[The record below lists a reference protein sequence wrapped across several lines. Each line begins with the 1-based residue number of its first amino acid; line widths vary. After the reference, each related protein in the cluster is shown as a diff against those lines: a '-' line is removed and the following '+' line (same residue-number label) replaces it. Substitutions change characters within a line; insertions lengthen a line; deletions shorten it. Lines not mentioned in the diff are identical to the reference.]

1 MIKCVIIP
9 FCGLHKENEE
19 EKELMIILASGSPR
33 RREILSELGA
43 ELKII
48 TADVDESSNESDPER
63 LAEYLA
69 RKKGLA
75 VYEKLLSEKSND
87 ADLPIISAD
96 TVVFCDGEIM
106 GKPID
111 ENDAR
116 RMLKKLSGKAHTV
129 TSGIALIYRGVT
141 YTDAATTRVTFDT
154 LDEEFIE
161 AYISSQEPYDKAGGY
176 AIQGKA
182 APVISGIE
190 GCYFN
195 VVGLPVNC
203 LCKLAKRN
211 GIPFEINN

>member
-1 MIKCVIIP
+1 MRY
-9 FCGLHKENEE
+9 
-19 EKELMIILASGSPR
+19 ILASASPR
-33 RREILSELGA
+33 RKEILENLG
-43 ELKII
+43 LRFSVI
-48 TADVDESSNESDPER
+48 TSDADESSELTDPEELTR
-63 LAEYLA
+63 ELSK
-69 RKKGLA
+69 RKGEA
-75 VYEKLLSEKSND
+75 VRD
-87 ADLPIISAD
+87 MISAKGELTDDTVIIASD
-96 TVVFCDGEIM
+96 TVVAACGEIL
-106 GKPID
+106 GKPR
-111 ENDAR
+111 NKADAE
-116 RMLKKLSGKAHTV
+116 RMIRMLSGKAHTV

-203 LCKLAKRN
+203 LCKLARAN
-211 GIPFEINN
+211 GIPFEFGE